1 MFKIW
6 SKLFE
11 NGRTL
16 CVLKWGITL
25 CSYEQYSLAV
35 FFKFARKYLA
45 VLLIGAVMP
54 RFSLRSYL
62 E

>member
-1 MFKIW
+1 MKA
-6 SKLFE
+6 E
-11 NGRTL
+11 ETG
-16 CVLKWGITL
+16 

-35 FFKFARKYLA
+35 FFKVTRKYLA

-62 E
+62 DLK